1 MRKVPEEL
9 LACPIWVTFENGS
22 SGTGVFFDI
31 GEIMF
36 LVTAKHVL
44 FKDEKLRGESCRLI
58 CQTRVSEDDDV
69 KIFRTEFN
77 ELNVFH
83 AKNQDI
89 ACIEIG
95 RHVDGKLH
103 CTKGTKVEHENKLN
117 TTGMYLHH
125 CNLIDEAYVGN
136 EVYVF
141 GYPTSIGL
149 KRLPQFD
156 YNKPLVRK
164 GIISGIYKSKETLII
179 DSAVYYGNSGGPV
192 IMADPVEGGDIH
204 YKIIGIVT
212 EFIPYE
218 EKWINPVNNLTNL
231 YHYNSGYA
239 VVIPVD
245 SILSLLS
252 SKGYEI
258 K

>member
-1 MRKVPEEL
+1 MRKIPEEL
-9 LACPIWVTFENGS
+9 LACPIWITFDNGS

-31 GEIMF
+31 DKVMF

-44 FKDEKLRGESCRLI
+44 YEAGKLRGNSCRLI
-58 CQTRVSEDDDV
+58 CQTRVSEDDGTKV
-69 KIFRTEFN
+69 FRTEFN
-77 ELNVFH
+77 KNNVFFDEI
-83 AKNQDI
+83 KDI

-95 RHVDGKLH
+95 RHVEGTLH
-103 CTKGTKVEHENKLN
+103 CTKGTKVEKENKLN
-117 TTGMYLHH
+117 TTGMYLKHV
-125 CNLIDEAYVGN
+125 NLIEDAYVGN
-136 EVYVF
+136 DVYVF

-156 YNKPLVRK
+156 YTKPLVRK

-192 IMADPVEGGDIH
+192 IMADPIEGGDIH
-204 YKIIGIVT
+204 YKIIGIVS

-218 EKWINPVNNLTNL
+218 EKWINPVSKLTNL
-231 YHYNSGYA
+231 QRYNSGYA
-239 VVIPVD
+239 VVVPVD
-245 SILSLLS
+245 SIIDLLT
-252 SKGYEI
+252 SKGYAI